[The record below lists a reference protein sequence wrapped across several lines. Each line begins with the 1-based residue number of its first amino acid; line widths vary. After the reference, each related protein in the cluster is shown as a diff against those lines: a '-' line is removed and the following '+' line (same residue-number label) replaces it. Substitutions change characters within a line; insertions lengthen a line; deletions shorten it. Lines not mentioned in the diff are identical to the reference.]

1 MNILFVGPY
10 KQRDELGRKSRALL
24 DALKRTG
31 NTITSRPIFFGSM
44 GWSYTED
51 AEYTAPKTYDIVVQ
65 NVSPAFTVYNGR
77 FKKNIGVFNTDT
89 IDTSPCSIAISRMK
103 LLDEVWVENKDVC
116 KGLQNATGTTNVALI
131 KPYADPSLQGSF
143 SEDDLARNFP
153 QGLIRNTAYRDKFI
167 FYAMGSFSEIEGVQE
182 LFCAYFSEFSF
193 HDNCALIYVLENH
206 SDSSHINS
214 FVDNCYK
221 RLGALRPD
229 AQRPLIHIMNPD
241 ASGLTVEAR
250 LMLHKEA
257 DCFICPDYSL
267 NCNSL
272 ILEAVYAQNTP
283 IINKNTAAYDLLG
296 ESSSWG
302 VDSYEER
309 CMLGKRSFDDT
320 FTSNET
326 CVKPIVKSLSQ
337 SMREAYTN
345 KFLREKKRAHNIET
359 TQMFSS
365 DAYYES
371 LKELLCS

>member
-10 KQRDELGRKSRALL
+10 KQRDEAGRKSRALL
-24 DALKRTG
+24 GALKRTG
-31 NTITSRPIFFGSM
+31 NTITSRPIFLGST
-44 GWSYTED
+44 GWSYTEE
-51 AEYTAPKTYDIVVQ
+51 AEYTVSKAYDIVVQ
-65 NVSPAFTVYNGR
+65 NVTPAFAVYNGK

-89 IDTSPCSIAISRMK
+89 LDTSSCSIAISRMK
-103 LLDEVWVENKDVC
+103 LLDEVWVENADTC

-131 KPYADPSLQGSF
+131 KPYADSSLQQRF
-143 SEDDLARNFP
+143 SENDVAQRFP

-167 FYAMGSFSEIEGVQE
+167 FYAMGSFGEREGVQE
-182 LFCAYFSEFSF
+182 LFCAYCSEFSVY
-193 HDNCALIYVLENH
+193 DNCVLIYVLEDH
-206 SDSSHINS
+206 TDSSQINS
-214 FVDNCYK
+214 LVGNFHK
-221 RLGALRPD
+221 RIGAVRPQT
-229 AQRPLIHIMNPD
+229 QRPLVHIMNPD
-241 ASGLTVEAR
+241 AGGLTVEAR

-302 VDSYEER
+302 VDSYEEK
-309 CMLGKRSFDDT
+309 CMLSERSFDDT

-326 CVKPIVKSLSQ
+326 CVKPIVKSISQ
-337 SMREAYTN
+337 NMREAYTN

-359 TQMFSS
+359 TQMISS
-365 DAYYES
+365 DTYYES